1 MMQLKELPDWSK
13 IMASLSSGAVL
24 KGAKSSQLRH
34 FVILDFENQ
43 GIQEMK
49 LVEVGG
55 ERIDK
60 VLSVLNQHIGRSLD
74 EIKGLEISD

>member
-1 MMQLKELPDWSK
+1 MMQLKELSDWPK
-13 IMASLSSGAVL
+13 IMASLSSSAVL

-43 GIQEMK
+43 GIQEIK
-49 LVEVGG
+49 LVEVGA

-60 VLSVLNQHIGRSLD
+60 VLAVLNQHIGRSLH
-74 EIKGLEISD
+74 EIKDLEISD